1 MNHNNNKNL
10 GEPLIN
16 KYINNTSVSSE
27 NNNNKKKKI
36 KRKKSKELRNMATGG
51 NISYQDISSS
61 KMLG

>member
-10 GEPLIN
+10 EEPLIN
-16 KYINNTSVSSE
+16 KYINNTIASSE

-36 KRKKSKELRNMATGG
+36 KRKKSKELRNMATG